1 MEDDD
6 DFREFLKVDKQYFDA
21 TKEER
26 DRLQPDFERAI
37 NKVVPGL
44 LEKADTRLFNGDYLK
59 DMVNQCVNRGL
70 ARGDLTSYGRIN
82 LIEDAD
88 AFNAFFKMV
97 REHVP
102 PKIAALIYAGQTAT
116 LFIGMRSGHDPDA
129 VEKLRRQ
136 AVKDNCLTAANTTK
150 ETQRTAHATD
160 LIRKIAKDHPEFYD
174 VEIAEEVP
182 HRWTLKDRTLKDI
195 PCLKPRRL
203 GDLVR
208 AWRKGPHGLPRPTGR
223 RRFPLRRAER
233 RLKGKKK

>member
-1 MEDDD
+1 
-6 DFREFLKVDKQYFDA
+6 
-21 TKEER
+21 
-26 DRLQPDFERAI
+26 
-37 NKVVPGL
+37 
-44 LEKADTRLFNGDYLK
+44 
-59 DMVNQCVNRGL
+59 
-70 ARGDLTSYGRIN
+70 
-82 LIEDAD
+82 
-88 AFNAFFKMV
+88 MV

-102 PKIAALIYAGQTAT
+102 PKIAALIYAAQTAT

-160 LIRKIAKDHPEFYD
+160 LIPKIAKDHPEFYD

-182 HRWTLKDRTLKDI
+182 HRWTLKDRTLKDV

-203 GDLVR
+203 GDLVL

>member
-37 NKVVPGL
+37 NEVVPAL
-44 LEKADTRLFNGDYLK
+44 LEKADTRLFNGDYLA
-59 DMVNQCVNRGL
+59 DMVNQSVNRGL
-70 ARGDLTSYGRIN
+70 ARADLTSYGRIN

-97 REHVP
+97 REHMP
-102 PKIAALIYAGQTAT
+102 PKIAALIYAAQTAT
-116 LFIGMRSGHDPDA
+116 LFIGMRSGDDSDA

-160 LIRKIAKDHPEFYD
+160 LIGKIANDHPEFHD
-174 VEIAEEVP
+174 VEIVEEVP
-182 HRWTLKDRTLKDI
+182 HRWRLKDV
-195 PCLKPRRL
+195 PCLKSRRL

-208 AWRKGPHGLPRPTGR
+208 AWRKGPHGLPRQPGR

-233 RLKGKKK
+233 LKGKKNSLGSR